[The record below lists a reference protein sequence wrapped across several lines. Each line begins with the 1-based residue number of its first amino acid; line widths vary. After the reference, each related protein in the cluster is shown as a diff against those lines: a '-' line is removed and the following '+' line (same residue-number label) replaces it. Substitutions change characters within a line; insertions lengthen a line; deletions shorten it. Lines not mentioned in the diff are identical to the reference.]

1 MMQTM
6 EMGYGATGRGRNIWL
21 WALQGLLAALFL
33 FTGVSKFIMPPEV
46 LTQGTTLSVGF
57 IRFVGAME
65 ILGAFGLILPGLFRI
80 ARWLTPLA
88 AGGLLAIVIGATI
101 VTAMG
106 PQAAMTPI
114 PLVTA
119 ILVAIVLWGRRQEGR
134 ELR

>member
-1 MMQTM
+1 M
-6 EMGYGATGRGRNIWL
+6 EMGNEATGRGRNIWL
-21 WALQGLLAALFL
+21 WVLQGLLAALFL

-46 LTQGTTLSVGF
+46 LTQGNNLSVGF
-57 IRFVGAME
+57 IRFIGAME
-65 ILGAFGLILPGLFRI
+65 ILGAFGLILPGLLNI

-101 VTAMG
+101 VTATG
-106 PQAAMTPI
+106 SQAAMTPI

-119 ILVAIVLWGRRQEGR
+119 ILVAVVLWGRRQDGR

>member
-1 MMQTM
+1 M
-6 EMGYGATGRGRNIWL
+6 EMGNEATGRGRNIWL
-21 WALQGLLAALFL
+21 WVLQGLLAALFL

-46 LTQGTTLSVGF
+46 LTQGNNLSVGF
-57 IRFVGAME
+57 IRFIGAME
-65 ILGAFGLILPGLFRI
+65 ILGAFGLILPGLLNI

-101 VTAMG
+101 VTATG
-106 PQAAMTPI
+106 SQAAMTPI

>member
-6 EMGYGATGRGRNIWL
+6 EMEYRATGRGRNIWL
-21 WALQGLLAALFL
+21 WVLQGLLAALFL
-33 FTGVSKFIMPPEV
+33 FAGTSKFVMPPEV
-46 LTQGTTLSVGF
+46 LTQGNNLSVGF
-57 IRFVGAME
+57 IRFIGAME

-88 AGGLLAIVIGATI
+88 AGGLLVIVIGATI

-106 PQAAMTPI
+106 SQAALTPI

-119 ILVAIVLWGRRQEGR
+119 ILVAVVLWGRRKEGR

>member
-6 EMGYGATGRGRNIWL
+6 EMGYEATGRGRNIWL
-21 WALQGLLAALFL
+21 WVLQGLLAALFL

-46 LTQGTTLSVGF
+46 LTQGTTLSVRF
-57 IRFVGAME
+57 IRFIGAME
-65 ILGAFGLILPGLFRI
+65 VLGAFGLILPGLLKT

-88 AGGLLAIVIGATI
+88 AGGLLAVVIGATI